1 MRAGGPGALGTVAV
15 ELSSIIDRMPIKELP
30 KCACGARLGVWR
42 DGIGLFLDGYVL
54 VPTVE
59 KPEPPDLHLIANIV
73 IALRNPPPY
82 LAESR

>member
-1 MRAGGPGALGTVAV
+1 MRAYGLFTLGTVAV

-54 VPTVE
+54 VPTVIGE
-59 KPEPPDLHLIANIV
+59 KTRALGPE
-73 IALRNPPPY
+73 LRVKTR
-82 LAESR
+82 LGDVSRQARID